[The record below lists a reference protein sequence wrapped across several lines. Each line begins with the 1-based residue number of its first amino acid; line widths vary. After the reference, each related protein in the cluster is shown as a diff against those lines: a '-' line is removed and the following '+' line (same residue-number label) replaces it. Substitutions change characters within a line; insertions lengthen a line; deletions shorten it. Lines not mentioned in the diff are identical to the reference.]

1 MCIILAPEKFN
12 QGVLNTDAKYYIG
25 LHFRELTQLNMF
37 LHVLL
42 NFFLKKNFTIFLKT

>member
-42 NFFLKKNFTIFLKT
+42 NFFLQKKLHNFP